1 MMKQLLKGLSE
12 EQIAKVKSCNSCE
25 DLLRLAE
32 EEGVQ
37 LTDEQLAAI
46 SGGGCSDDDDG
57 IDDGR
62 RKRDA

>member
-46 SGGGCSDDDDG
+46 SGGGCSDSEDDSDDG
-57 IDDGR
+57 KRKID
-62 RKRDA
+62 A